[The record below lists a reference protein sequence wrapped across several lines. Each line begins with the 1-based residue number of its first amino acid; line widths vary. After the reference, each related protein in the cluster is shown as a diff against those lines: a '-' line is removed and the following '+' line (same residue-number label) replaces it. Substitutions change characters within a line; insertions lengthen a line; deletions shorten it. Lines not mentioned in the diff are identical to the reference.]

1 MDNEELRKAEAAR
14 IKAEEDQRRAE
25 ARLARLQEGFERH
38 EEKMERLRITKMHQ
52 DRELRQLNEV
62 NKALE
67 EDNKRRIRERAERMQ
82 QQEKK

>member
-25 ARLARLQEGFERH
+25 ARLARLQEDFERH

-82 QQEKK
+82 QQGKK